1 MVDSR
6 GTEPGREVDSIAV
19 NAYNLVLAEEDVMPV
34 LTIRN
39 VPEEVRVCLRL
50 RAARAG
56 RSVEAEV
63 RSILAGACMET
74 QVKPA
79 ASLQEYVRQLYK
91 GKMPRRV
98 VDALIAGR
106 RKESKRE

>member
-1 MVDSR
+1 
-6 GTEPGREVDSIAV
+6 
-19 NAYNLVLAEEDVMPV
+19 MPV

-39 VPEEVRVCLRL
+39 VPDEVRACLRL

-63 RSILAGACMET
+63 RSILAGACREP
-74 QVKPA
+74 QSKPA
-79 ASLQEYVRQLYK
+79 ASLQDFVRQLYR

-98 VDALIAGR
+98 ADSLIAGR
-106 RKESKRE
+106 RKEAKGE